1 MEAKNIMIRLD
12 NFLKKEESK
21 ELFSM
26 LGKTITVEDGW
37 ITMRKGRK
45 KEEVLLLQDDNNR
58 VRIKGK
64 DTAISLRQNDDDY
77 VVDHIQTGD
86 IENQDIDF
94 SMRMIKDKKGNSK
107 YRIRTIED
115 DGEVICWFGKN
126 EVSFEY
132 SKFEDKKYFYR
143 GKNETNIRLKEEKK
157 SCFAT
162 ILNLEAKYTTLTGLI
177 SSEIP
182 LVNEMIDHCSPITK
196 KNQEIKI
203 YQMRKKIGKSYF
215 FIFKR

>member
-12 NFLKKEESK
+12 NFLKNEESK

-37 ITMRKGRK
+37 ITMRKGKK
-45 KEEVLLLQDDNNR
+45 KEKALLLQDDNNR
-58 VRIKGK
+58 IRIKGK

-94 SMRMIKDKKGNSK
+94 SMRMIKDKRGNSK

-143 GKNETNIRLKEEKK
+143 GKNETNIRLEEEKK

-203 YQMRKKIGKSYF
+203 YQMKKKN
-215 FIFKR
+215 R

>member
-86 IENQDIDF
+86 IENQDINF
-94 SMRMIKDKKGNSK
+94 SMRMIKDKNGNSK

-143 GKNETNIRLKEEKK
+143 GENETNIRLEEEKK

-203 YQMRKKIGKSYF
+203 YQMKKKN
-215 FIFKR
+215 R

>member
-143 GKNETNIRLKEEKK
+143 GEKETNIRLEEEKK

-162 ILNLEAKYTTLTGLI
+162 ILNLEDKYTTLTGLI

-182 LVNEMIDHCSPITK
+182 LVNEMIAHCSPITK

-203 YQMRKKIGKSYF
+203 YQMKKKN
-215 FIFKR
+215 R

>member
-37 ITMRKGRK
+37 ITMRNGRK
-45 KEEVLLLQDDNNR
+45 KEQVIVLQDDNNR

-64 DTAISLRQNDDDY
+64 DTAISLRQNDDGY

-86 IENQDIDF
+86 IENQDINF
-94 SMRMIKDKKGNSK
+94 SMRMVKDKKGNSK

-143 GKNETNIRLKEEKK
+143 GEKETNIRLEEEKK

-182 LVNEMIDHCSPITK
+182 LVNKMIDHCSPITK

-203 YQMRKKIGKSYF
+203 YQMKKKN
-215 FIFKR
+215 R

>member
-1 MEAKNIMIRLD
+1 MEAKNIMIRLE

-86 IENQDIDF
+86 IENQDINF

-115 DGEVICWFGKN
+115 DGEVICWFSKN

-132 SKFEDKKYFYR
+132 SKLEDKKYFYR
-143 GKNETNIRLKEEKK
+143 GENKTNIRLDEEKK

-182 LVNEMIDHCSPITK
+182 LVNKMIDHCSPITK

-203 YQMRKKIGKSYF
+203 YQIKKKN
-215 FIFKR
+215 R

>member
-1 MEAKNIMIRLD
+1 METKNVMIRLN
-12 NFLKKEESK
+12 NFFKKEDSK
-21 ELFSM
+21 KLFSM
-26 LGKTITVEDGW
+26 LGKTLTVEDDW
-37 ITMRKGRK
+37 ITMRSGKK
-45 KEEVLLLQDDNNR
+45 KEELFLFQDKKIGANR
-58 VRIKGK
+58 IRIKGK
-64 DTAISLRQNDDDY
+64 DTAISLRQSEDDY

-86 IENQDIDF
+86 IEKQDINF
-94 SMRMIKDKKGNSK
+94 SMRMVKDKKGNSK

-143 GKNETNIRLKEEKK
+143 GENETNIRLEEEKK

-162 ILNLEAKYTTLTGLI
+162 ILNLEDKYATLTGLI

-182 LVNEMIDHCSPITK
+182 LVDEMIDYCSPTTK
-196 KNQEIKI
+196 KNQEVKI
-203 YQMRKKIGKSYF
+203 YQIKKKN
-215 FIFKR
+215 R

>member
-86 IENQDIDF
+86 IENQDINF

-143 GKNETNIRLKEEKK
+143 GKKETNIRLEEEKR
-157 SCFAT
+157 SCFDT
-162 ILNLEAKYTTLTGLI
+162 FLNLEAKYATLTGLI

-182 LVNEMIDHCSPITK
+182 LVSEVIDHCSQVTK
-196 KNQEIKI
+196 KNQEVKI
-203 YQMRKKIGKSYF
+203 YQMKKK
-215 FIFKR
+215 

>member
-143 GKNETNIRLKEEKK
+143 GENETNIRLEEEKK

-182 LVNEMIDHCSPITK
+182 LVNEMIAHCSPITK

-203 YQMRKKIGKSYF
+203 YQMKKKN
-215 FIFKR
+215 R

>member
-12 NFLKKEESK
+12 NFLKNEESK

-143 GKNETNIRLKEEKK
+143 GENKTNIRLEEEKK

-162 ILNLEAKYTTLTGLI
+162 MLNLEAKYTTLTGLI
-177 SSEIP
+177 SNEIP
-182 LVNEMIDHCSPITK
+182 LVNEMIAHCSPITK

-203 YQMRKKIGKSYF
+203 YQMKKKN
-215 FIFKR
+215 R

>member
-77 VVDHIQTGD
+77 VVDHIQTGN
-86 IENQDIDF
+86 IENQNINF

-115 DGEVICWFGKN
+115 DGEVICWFSKN

-132 SKFEDKKYFYR
+132 SKLEDKKYFYR
-143 GKNETNIRLKEEKK
+143 GENKTNIRLEEEKK

-182 LVNEMIDHCSPITK
+182 LVNKMIDHCSPITK

-203 YQMRKKIGKSYF
+203 YQIKKKN
-215 FIFKR
+215 R

>member
-86 IENQDIDF
+86 IENQDINF

-115 DGEVICWFGKN
+115 DGEVICWFSKN

-132 SKFEDKKYFYR
+132 SKLEDKKYFYR
-143 GKNETNIRLKEEKK
+143 GENKTNIRLDEEKK

-182 LVNEMIDHCSPITK
+182 LVNKMIDHCSPITK

-203 YQMRKKIGKSYF
+203 YQIKKKN
-215 FIFKR
+215 K

>member
-26 LGKTITVEDGW
+26 LGKTLTVEDGW
-37 ITMRKGRK
+37 ITMRNGRK
-45 KEEVLLLQDDNNR
+45 KEQVIVLQDDNNR

-126 EVSFEY
+126 EISFEY

-143 GKNETNIRLKEEKK
+143 GENKTNIRLEEEKK

-182 LVNEMIDHCSPITK
+182 LVNKMIDHCSPITK

-203 YQMRKKIGKSYF
+203 YQMKKKN
-215 FIFKR
+215 R

>member
-86 IENQDIDF
+86 IENQNIDF

-115 DGEVICWFGKN
+115 DGEVICWFSKN

-132 SKFEDKKYFYR
+132 SKLEDKKYFYR
-143 GKNETNIRLKEEKK
+143 GENKTNIRLDEEKK

-182 LVNEMIDHCSPITK
+182 LVNKMIDHCSPITK

-203 YQMRKKIGKSYF
+203 YQIKKKN
-215 FIFKR
+215 R

>member
-12 NFLKKEESK
+12 NFLKKEDSK
-21 ELFSM
+21 KLFSM
-26 LGKTITVEDGW
+26 LGKTLTVEDGW
-37 ITMRKGRK
+37 ITMRNDKK
-45 KEEVLLLQDDNNR
+45 KEKVVLLQDDKNR

-64 DTAISLRQNDDDY
+64 DTAISLRQGEDDY

-86 IENQDIDF
+86 IEKQDINF
-94 SMRMIKDKKGNSK
+94 SMRMLKDKKGNSK
-107 YRIRTIED
+107 YRIRTIEN

-143 GKNETNIRLKEEKK
+143 GKKETNIRLVEEKL
-157 SCFAT
+157 SCFNT
-162 ILNLEAKYTTLTGLI
+162 MLNLEAKYATLTGII

-182 LVNEMIDHCSPITK
+182 LVNEVIDHCSQVTK
-196 KNQEIKI
+196 KNQEVKI
-203 YQMRKKIGKSYF
+203 YQIKKK
-215 FIFKR
+215 K

>member
-86 IENQDIDF
+86 IENQDINF

-115 DGEVICWFGKN
+115 DGEVICWFSKN

-132 SKFEDKKYFYR
+132 SKLEDKKYFYR
-143 GKNETNIRLKEEKK
+143 GENKTNIRLDEEKK

-162 ILNLEAKYTTLTGLI
+162 ILNLEVKYTTLTGLI

-182 LVNEMIDHCSPITK
+182 LVNKMIDHCSPITK

-203 YQMRKKIGKSYF
+203 YQIKKKN
-215 FIFKR
+215 R

>member
-77 VVDHIQTGD
+77 VVDHIQIGD
-86 IENQDIDF
+86 IENQDINF

-143 GKNETNIRLKEEKK
+143 GKNETNIRLEEEKK

-182 LVNEMIDHCSPITK
+182 LVNKMIDHCSPITK

-203 YQMRKKIGKSYF
+203 YQIKKKN
-215 FIFKR
+215 R

>member
-86 IENQDIDF
+86 IENQDINF

-143 GKNETNIRLKEEKK
+143 GKNETNIRLEEEKK

-182 LVNEMIDHCSPITK
+182 LVNKMIDHCSPITK

-203 YQMRKKIGKSYF
+203 YQIKKKN
-215 FIFKR
+215 R

>member
-86 IENQDIDF
+86 IENQDINF

-115 DGEVICWFGKN
+115 DGEVICWFSKN

-143 GKNETNIRLKEEKK
+143 GENKTNIRLEEEKK

-203 YQMRKKIGKSYF
+203 YQMKKKN
-215 FIFKR
+215 R

>member
-12 NFLKKEESK
+12 KFLKKEESK

-37 ITMRKGRK
+37 ITMRKGKK
-45 KEEVLLLQDDNNR
+45 KEKALLLQDKNNR

-143 GKNETNIRLKEEKK
+143 GENETNIRLEEEKK

-177 SSEIP
+177 TSEIP
-182 LVNEMIDHCSPITK
+182 LVNEIIDHCSPITK

-203 YQMRKKIGKSYF
+203 YQIKKKN
-215 FIFKR
+215 R

>member
-45 KEEVLLLQDDNNR
+45 KEEVLLLQDDSNR

-86 IENQDIDF
+86 IENQDINF

-143 GKNETNIRLKEEKK
+143 GKKETNIRLEEEKR
-157 SCFAT
+157 SCFDT
-162 ILNLEAKYTTLTGLI
+162 ILNLEAKYATLTGLI

-182 LVNEMIDHCSPITK
+182 LVSEVIDHCSQVTK

-203 YQMRKKIGKSYF
+203 YQMKKKN
-215 FIFKR
+215 R

>member
-1 MEAKNIMIRLD
+1 MEAKNIMVRLD

-64 DTAISLRQNDDDY
+64 DTAISLRQNEDDY

-86 IENQDIDF
+86 IENQDINF

-107 YRIRTIED
+107 YRIRTIEN
-115 DGEVICWFGKN
+115 DGEVICWFGN
-126 EVSFEY
+126 DEVSFKY
-132 SKFEDKKYFYR
+132 SNLENKKYFYR
-143 GKNETNIRLKEEKK
+143 GGKGTNIRLNEERDL
-157 SCFAT
+157 CHNT
-162 ILNLEAKYTTLTGLI
+162 ILNLEDKYATLTGLI

-182 LVNEMIDHCSPITK
+182 LVDEMINYCSPTTK
-196 KNQEIKI
+196 KNQGVKI
-203 YQMRKKIGKSYF
+203 YQMKKK
-215 FIFKR
+215 K

>member
-64 DTAISLRQNDDDY
+64 DTAISLKQNDDDY

-143 GKNETNIRLKEEKK
+143 GKNETNIRLEEEKK

-203 YQMRKKIGKSYF
+203 YQMKKKN
-215 FIFKR
+215 R

>member
-86 IENQDIDF
+86 IENQDINF

-115 DGEVICWFGKN
+115 DGEVICWFGNN

-143 GKNETNIRLKEEKK
+143 GKNETNIRLEEEKK

-203 YQMRKKIGKSYF
+203 YQMKKKN
-215 FIFKR
+215 R

>member
-26 LGKTITVEDGW
+26 LGKTITVENGW

-86 IENQDIDF
+86 IENQDINF

-115 DGEVICWFGKN
+115 DGEVICWFSKN

-132 SKFEDKKYFYR
+132 SKLEDKKYFYR
-143 GKNETNIRLKEEKK
+143 GENKTNIRLDEEKK

-203 YQMRKKIGKSYF
+203 YQMKKKN
-215 FIFKR
+215 R

>member
-1 MEAKNIMIRLD
+1 METKNIMIRLD

-143 GKNETNIRLKEEKK
+143 GKNETNIRLEEEKK

-203 YQMRKKIGKSYF
+203 YQMKKKN
-215 FIFKR
+215 R

>member
-86 IENQDIDF
+86 IENQDINF

-143 GKNETNIRLKEEKK
+143 GENETNIRLEEEKK

-203 YQMRKKIGKSYF
+203 YQMKKKN
-215 FIFKR
+215 R

>member
-58 VRIKGK
+58 VRIKSK

-86 IENQDIDF
+86 IENQDINF

-115 DGEVICWFGKN
+115 DGEVICWFSKN

-132 SKFEDKKYFYR
+132 SKLEDKKYFYR
-143 GKNETNIRLKEEKK
+143 GENKTNIRLDEEKK

-182 LVNEMIDHCSPITK
+182 LVNKMIDHCSPITK

-203 YQMRKKIGKSYF
+203 YQIKKKN
-215 FIFKR
+215 R

>member
-77 VVDHIQTGD
+77 VVDHIQTGN
-86 IENQDIDF
+86 IENQNINF

-115 DGEVICWFGKN
+115 DGEVICWFSKN

-143 GKNETNIRLKEEKK
+143 GKNETNIRLEEEKK

-182 LVNEMIDHCSPITK
+182 LVNKMIDHCSPITK

-203 YQMRKKIGKSYF
+203 YQIKKKN
-215 FIFKR
+215 R

>member
-37 ITMRKGRK
+37 ITMRKGKK
-45 KEEVLLLQDDNNR
+45 KEKALLLQDKNNR

-94 SMRMIKDKKGNSK
+94 SMRMIKDKRGNSK

-143 GKNETNIRLKEEKK
+143 GENKTNIRLEEEKK

-203 YQMRKKIGKSYF
+203 YQMKKKN
-215 FIFKR
+215 R

>member
-86 IENQDIDF
+86 IENQDINF

-115 DGEVICWFGKN
+115 DGEVICWFSKN

-132 SKFEDKKYFYR
+132 SKLEDKKYFYR
-143 GKNETNIRLKEEKK
+143 GENKTNIRLDEEKK

-182 LVNEMIDHCSPITK
+182 LVNKMIGHCSPITK

-203 YQMRKKIGKSYF
+203 YQIKKKN
-215 FIFKR
+215 R

>member
-86 IENQDIDF
+86 IENQDINF

-115 DGEVICWFGKN
+115 DGEVICWFSKN

-143 GKNETNIRLKEEKK
+143 GENKTNIRLEEEKK

-182 LVNEMIDHCSPITK
+182 LVNKMIDHCSPITK

-203 YQMRKKIGKSYF
+203 YQIKKKN
-215 FIFKR
+215 R

>member
-86 IENQDIDF
+86 IENQDINF

-115 DGEVICWFGKN
+115 DGEVICWFSKN

-132 SKFEDKKYFYR
+132 SKLEDKKYFYR
-143 GKNETNIRLKEEKK
+143 GENKTNIRLEEEKK

-182 LVNEMIDHCSPITK
+182 LVNKMIDHCSPITK

-203 YQMRKKIGKSYF
+203 YQMKKKN
-215 FIFKR
+215 R

>member
-1 MEAKNIMIRLD
+1 MEAKNIIIRLD

-58 VRIKGK
+58 IRIKGK
-64 DTAISLRQNDDDY
+64 DTAISLRKNDDDY

-86 IENQDIDF
+86 IENQDINF

-107 YRIRTIED
+107 YRIRAIED
-115 DGEVICWFGKN
+115 DGEVICWFSNN
-126 EVSFEY
+126 EVSIEY
-132 SKFEDKKYFYR
+132 SKIEDKKYFYR
-143 GKNETNIRLKEEKK
+143 GENETNIRLEEEKK

-182 LVNEMIDHCSPITK
+182 LVNKMIDHCSPITK
-196 KNQEIKI
+196 KNQNIKI
-203 YQMRKKIGKSYF
+203 YQMKKKN
-215 FIFKR
+215 R

>member
-12 NFLKKEESK
+12 NFLKKEDSK

-26 LGKTITVEDGW
+26 LGKTLTVEDGW
-37 ITMRKGRK
+37 ITMRNGRK
-45 KEEVLLLQDDNNR
+45 KEQVIVLQDGNNR

-64 DTAISLRQNDDDY
+64 DTAISLRQNEDDY

-86 IENQDIDF
+86 IENQDINF

-115 DGEVICWFGKN
+115 DGEVICWFSKN
-126 EVSFEY
+126 EVSLEY
-132 SKFEDKKYFYR
+132 SKLEDKKYFYR
-143 GKNETNIRLKEEKK
+143 GENKTNIRLEEEKK

-182 LVNEMIDHCSPITK
+182 LVNKMIDHCSPITK

-203 YQMRKKIGKSYF
+203 YQIKKKN
-215 FIFKR
+215 R

>member
-12 NFLKKEESK
+12 NFLKKEDSK

-26 LGKTITVEDGW
+26 LGKTLTVEDGW
-37 ITMRKGRK
+37 ITMRNGRK
-45 KEEVLLLQDDNNR
+45 KEQVIVLQDGNNR

-64 DTAISLRQNDDDY
+64 DTAISLRQNEDDY

-86 IENQDIDF
+86 IEKQDINF
-94 SMRMIKDKKGNSK
+94 SMRMVKDKKGNSK

-115 DGEVICWFGKN
+115 DGEVICWFSKN

-132 SKFEDKKYFYR
+132 SKLEDKKYFYR
-143 GKNETNIRLKEEKK
+143 GENKTNIRLDEEKK

-182 LVNEMIDHCSPITK
+182 LVNKMIDHCSPITK

-203 YQMRKKIGKSYF
+203 YQIKKKN
-215 FIFKR
+215 R

>member
-37 ITMRKGRK
+37 ITMRNGRK
-45 KEEVLLLQDDNNR
+45 KEQVIVLQDDNNR

-64 DTAISLRQNDDDY
+64 DTAISLRQNDDGY

-86 IENQDIDF
+86 IENQDINF
-94 SMRMIKDKKGNSK
+94 SMRMVKDKKGNSK

-143 GKNETNIRLKEEKK
+143 GEKETNIRLEEDYEMLKK
-157 SCFAT
+157 LWPKP
-162 ILNLEAKYTTLTGLI
+162 IAKIVMHFY
-177 SSEIP
+177 
-182 LVNEMIDHCSPITK
+182 
-196 KNQEIKI
+196 KNAVK
-203 YQMRKKIGKSYF
+203 
-215 FIFKR
+215 

>member
-86 IENQDIDF
+86 IENQDINF

-115 DGEVICWFGKN
+115 NGEVICWFSKN

-132 SKFEDKKYFYR
+132 SKLEDKKYFYR
-143 GKNETNIRLKEEKK
+143 GENKTNIRLDEEKK

-182 LVNEMIDHCSPITK
+182 LVNKMIDHCSPITK

-203 YQMRKKIGKSYF
+203 YQIKKKN
-215 FIFKR
+215 R